1 MVPVLFS
8 ELIGHQLSSV
18 VFVQDY
24 LQLDFDGD
32 RMTMYVWP
40 TLHMTHGCRR
50 FGEVEYRNELCSFIA
65 KKISSIELQEQACLI
80 LNFRDTPDT
89 IHLALNTGDE
99 ALYYTQSEGGWLSL

>member
-1 MVPVLFS
+1 MVSVLFS
-8 ELIGHQLSSV
+8 ELIGQQLSSV
-18 VFVQDY
+18 IFVQDY

-40 TLHMTHGCRR
+40 TLRTQDGHRS

-65 KKISSIELQEQACLI
+65 KKVSAVELQEQVCLI

-89 IHLALNTGDE
+89 IYLALDTGHE
-99 ALYYTQSEGGWLSL
+99 ALYYAQSDGSWLAL